1 MKESKCVS
9 GNICQWCFS
18 PFKRQIR
25 SFFSSLLG
33 RLLLPHGGCISW
45 TELESCIS
53 MFVVLGPSLSVF
65 YPLRTLSSFSFSQA
79 NVLWHPSF
87 TVEQCAF
94 YLQHNALRNSQLSGL
109 FLFPS
114 DLCPRSPHLPII
126 STYWYLRLWSPFCAF
141 ALIPPESWTFT
152 ALDAFTQ
159 IAFPLPIPNDLNH
172 LRVKTGKT
180 IHVTPTYWPCC
191 CTLWEADAHSLHLAL
206 FC

>member
-1 MKESKCVS
+1 
-9 GNICQWCFS
+9 
-18 PFKRQIR
+18 
-25 SFFSSLLG
+25 
-33 RLLLPHGGCISW
+33 
-45 TELESCIS
+45 

-141 ALIPPESWTFT
+141 DVIPPESWTFT

-180 IHVTPTYWPCC
+180 IHVTPHILTLLLHTVRSW
-191 CTLWEADAHSLHLAL
+191 CTQLASGSILLILPNLCPGIDATPFPSCRNLH
-206 FC
+206 